1 MINRIVIMTFHP
13 EQVDSFLDIFDASK
27 LAIRQFPGCCGLNLM
42 RNSQKENQ
50 LFTYSLWDTEDSLN
64 AYRHSDLFESTWG
77 KTKVLFSEK
86 PMAFSTEVILSL
98 IHI

>member
-1 MINRIVIMTFHP
+1 MTFHP
-13 EQVDSFLDIFDASK
+13 EQVDRFLDIFDASK
-27 LAIRQFPGCCGLNLM
+27 LAIRQFPGCCGLKLL

-64 AYRHSDLFESTWG
+64 AYRHSDLFESTWA

-86 PMAFSTEVILSL
+86 PLAFSTEVIRDLNS
-98 IHI
+98 I